1 VVHGGRQVS
10 RKLLDGRGIML
21 LRALATALCFGL
33 LACASTPVPMTPE
46 AEHVQVGRSDPTD
59 NYELIGPITAYDGN
73 GCGLYGRRGT
83 YENAINALRVKAV
96 SMGADY
102 VSITK
107 ITEPHLANP
116 NCFANPYVISGM
128 VYRKTSESPSP
139 VAIQTIEPTGD
150 QQDLVEKLS
159 ELHRLH
165 QAGAL
170 TNDEY
175 ERAKTRLLK

>member
-1 VVHGGRQVS
+1 
-10 RKLLDGRGIML
+10 
-21 LRALATALCFGL
+21 
-33 LACASTPVPMTPE
+33 MTPE

-59 NYELIGPITAYDGN
+59 NYEQIGPITAADGN

-83 YENAINALRVKAV
+83 YDNAVNALRVKAV

-102 VSITK
+102 VSITT

-128 VYRKTSESPSP
+128 AYRKTSDSPSP
-139 VAIQTIEPTGD
+139 VPIQNVEPTD
-150 QQDLVEKLS
+150 NQQDLVEKLS

-170 TNDEY
+170 TDEEY
-175 ERAKTRLLK
+175 ERAKARLLR